1 MSERS
6 REHIHPV
13 MLNATFY
20 VGITKL
26 SASLEC
32 SKSAAILFALNE
44 GLMKENVISQEDYEL
59 LKQRYG
65 RKLKDVITEAQIK
78 KENSHIPKLELEK
91 KKQEQTQNLI
101 RQEIHADQKE
111 KQVDLTLKGVLE
123 VWTQH
128 DVSWQVKQLN
138 YAKKYPENQYAK
150 QIIAK
155 EKECDIISR
164 PEELKKDA
172 S

>member
-44 GLMKENVISQEDYEL
+44 GLRKENVISQEDYEL

-65 RKLKDVITEAQIK
+65 RKLKDVITESQVS
-78 KENSHIPKLELEK
+78 KENSHISKLELE
-91 KKQEQTQNLI
+91 
-101 RQEIHADQKE
+101 RQKRAE
-111 KQVDLTLKGVLE
+111 
-123 VWTQH
+123 
-128 DVSWQVKQLN
+128 
-138 YAKKYPENQYAK
+138 
-150 QIIAK
+150 IIAK
-155 EKECDIISR
+155 INDQKPGLSQNEKNIKLVLKGMVEDWDRHKDLNNPADLKWRANAIKFAEDHPDNENAKILLAKERECAI
-164 PEELKKDA
+164 
-172 S
+172 